1 MNWKGPF
8 KQHSQPIENE
18 LAVISFARFEFIN
31 GGIPDK
37 EIVILGIFEQGNQN
51 LRKAKILATLGPA
64 TRGPGLVESLLA
76 AGINGVRINMSHGS
90 LAEKEADIHA
100 VRAAAAAI
108 NHPLAVLVDLSG
120 PKIRTGSLLGGEP
133 VLLEAGAIFTITTR
147 EIAGSDKEVSTN
159 YPDLARV
166 LQPGARLLLD
176 DGAIELKVEEASKSD
191 VVCRVVNG
199 GLLGERKGINLPGVP
214 LPIAS
219 MTEKDR
225 NDLRWAVA
233 QNADY
238 IALSFVR
245 RGEDCLDAKNLIHEA
260 GGHAPLVAKIEKS
273 EAIDN
278 LDEIIAAADAV
289 MVARGDLGVETS
301 VELVPVYQKRI
312 IEKAGAAGKM
322 VITATQMLQSMISSP
337 RPTRAEASDVAN
349 AVWDGTDA
357 LMLSGETA
365 TGAYPVEAVATMA
378 RIIESAESAPKFVDS
393 KKWVGRQSGRVS
405 RALSEAAVFAAE
417 EMGTN
422 TTAVFTQSG
431 LMARR
436 LSALRPTQRIIALT
450 NSEAVRSQLA
460 LIWGVSSL
468 ITDPA
473 TTTEQMLKA
482 GEKTLLEGGVV
493 VKGEMIVVMAGRL
506 SGLGLSTTVSIYTIG
521 GDSRPTRT

>member
-1 MNWKGPF
+1 M
-8 KQHSQPIENE
+8 
-18 LAVISFARFEFIN
+18 
-31 GGIPDK
+31 
-37 EIVILGIFEQGNQN
+37 

-64 TRGPGLVESLLA
+64 TRGPGVIEALLT
-76 AGINGVRINMSHGS
+76 AGVNGVRINMSHGS
-90 LAEKEADIHA
+90 LAEKEADIQA
-100 VRAAAAAI
+100 VRAAAGRL
-108 NHPLAVLVDLSG
+108 NCPLAVLVDLSG
-120 PKIRTGSLLGGEP
+120 PKIRTGPLKDGAPVKLEEGG
-133 VLLEAGAIFTITTR
+133 LFIITTR
-147 EIAGSDKEVSTN
+147 DVVGDETEVSTN

-166 LQPGARLLLD
+166 VQPGARLLLD
-176 DGAIELKVEEASKSD
+176 DGAIELKVESTNKSD
-191 VVCRVVNG
+191 VICRVING
-199 GLLGERKGINLPGVP
+199 GILGERKGINLPGVP

-219 MTEKDR
+219 LTEKDR
-225 NDLRWAVA
+225 NDLRWAVS

-245 RGEDCLDAKNLIHEA
+245 RAEDCVDAKNLIQEA

-273 EAIDN
+273 EAIDH
-278 LDEIIAAADAV
+278 LDEIIAATDAV

-301 VELVPVYQKRI
+301 VELVPVYQKQI
-312 IEKAGAAGKM
+312 IEKAVMAGKM

-365 TGAYPVEAVATMA
+365 TGSYPVQAVKTMA
-378 RIIESAESAPKFVDS
+378 RIIDSAESGRKS
-393 KKWVGRQSGRVS
+393 ETTQKWVGRQTGRVS
-405 RALSEAAVFAAE
+405 RALSEAAVFAAN
-417 EMGTN
+417 EMGTQ

-450 NSEAVRSQLA
+450 NSSTVRSQLS
-460 LIWGVSSL
+460 LIWGVDPL
-468 ITDPA
+468 ITEPA
-473 TTTEQMLKA
+473 TSTDQMLIA
-482 GEKTLLEGGVV
+482 GEKTLLEAGVV